1 MIRNLLALLQH
12 HGLNKKTSTKLIV
25 KAISYNKEYYFLK
38 DLIRAALPVKARK

>member
-1 MIRNLLALLQH
+1 MRFLLKTFLI
-12 HGLNKKTSTKLIV
+12 GCVNEKTSTKLIV